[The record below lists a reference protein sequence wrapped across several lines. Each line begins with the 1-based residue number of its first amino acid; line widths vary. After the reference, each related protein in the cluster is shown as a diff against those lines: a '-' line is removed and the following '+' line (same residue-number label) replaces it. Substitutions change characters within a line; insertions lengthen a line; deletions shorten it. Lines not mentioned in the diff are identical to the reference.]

1 MPHEA
6 ARALAESGLVDREAL
21 FRAVL
26 DQISPGVVVADAPT
40 GRVVMINDAAVQ
52 ILGRGSVPEG
62 SDVFAAIDGLS
73 RGDGSPFEAGE
84 HPLCRALAGDVVD
97 AGVHYRRPDGALA
110 RLAVCA
116 APLHDPRGHMVAVTV
131 TLEDVTEQHVVE
143 ERLRWRLRRLV
154 REQTAEL
161 TEHNEQLARV
171 NGELRTLTD
180 GLEETVRQRTTALVR
195 QAQHDHLTG
204 LPNRVLLEER
214 LERSV
219 ETAKRHGR
227 RLALLFLDLDG
238 FKLVN
243 DTFGHDAGDDVLQQ
257 IGGRLASCLRSS
269 DTLARFGGDEF
280 VALIS
285 DVRRSSDVDD
295 VARALLACVA
305 EPCRVLGQAVTLSA
319 SLGVSVFPDDALDA
333 SALQRHADMA
343 MYRSKQA
350 GKNRVTFHG
359 DD

>member
-1 MPHEA
+1 MPHEGVQA
-6 ARALAESGLVDREAL
+6 VVEAGLVDREAL
-21 FRAVL
+21 LRAVL
-26 DQISPGVVVADAPT
+26 DRMSPGVVVADVPT
-40 GRVVMINDAAVQ
+40 GSVVMINDAALH
-52 ILGRGSVPEG
+52 ILGQRCVPEG
-62 SDVFAAIDGLS
+62 SDVFEAIDGLCHA
-73 RGDGSPFEAGE
+73 DGRPYEPDE
-84 HPLCRALAGDVVD
+84 HPLFRALSGDVVD
-97 AGVHYRRPDGALA
+97 VGAHYRRPNGALA
-110 RLAVCA
+110 RLALCA
-116 APLHDPRGHMVAVTV
+116 APLHDAGGRMVAVTV
-131 TLEDVTEQHVVE
+131 TLEDVTEQHAVE

-154 REQTAEL
+154 RERTAEL
-161 TEHNEQLARV
+161 SEHDEELARV
-171 NGELRTLTD
+171 NGELRTLSD

-219 ETAKRHGR
+219 ETARRHGR

-243 DTFGHDAGDDVLQQ
+243 DTFGHDVGDDVLQQ

-285 DVRRSSDVDD
+285 DVRRASDVDD
-295 VARALLACVA
+295 VARALLTCVA
-305 EPCRVLGQAVTLSA
+305 EPCRVLGQPITLTA
-319 SLGVSVFPDDALDA
+319 SLGVSVFPDDAADA

-350 GKNRVTFHG
+350 GKNRVTFH
-359 DD
+359 DSD